1 MKNIL
6 RTLYGKISAAF
17 LVLLIVSGLVQ
28 TWVSVHSS
36 MEFVNESD
44 QKLNLNLAADLA
56 KEFTPFLHDS
66 IAYGDI
72 MHTMHYMMV
81 MNPRVEIYMLD
92 GNGKILAFFAEPGK
106 TVKKDYVNLA
116 PIRKFLYGTHDM
128 PIEGDD
134 PRNLGRTKPFSAA
147 TIDIGEKIHGYLYVI
162 LGGEQYDSAAA
173 MIKESYIIRTTAIS
187 LTVILLLTGVVGL
200 ILFAFLT
207 KRFRAMTEVVKQFE
221 RGNFSQRVQIKS
233 NDEIGQ
239 LAKSF
244 NRMADTIAANMEE
257 LKRTDDLRRELV
269 ANVSH
274 DLRSPLASMQGYLE
288 TILIKDETLQ
298 AGERRKYLQTIF
310 ENTKML
316 GTLVSELFELSKL
329 DARQIQPK
337 AEPFSIA
344 ELTQDVVMKFKP
356 QAEKLRVN
364 LQAALSKDLPMVH
377 ADIAMIER
385 ALSNLIDNALRYTP
399 EAGTVKVDLQN
410 HHGKVRIVIS
420 DTGCGIPVEEI
431 PLIFER
437 FYRIE
442 KSRARGSGPKPLAG
456 GAGLGLAIAKRILDL
471 HDSTISVQSVVNVGT
486 TFSFELKVVG
496 ANAAAPSKGK

>member
-1 MKNIL
+1 MKKL
-6 RTLYGKISAAF
+6 FHTLYGKISAVF
-17 LVLLIVSGLVQ
+17 LLLLLVLGLIQ

-36 MEFVNESD
+36 MNFISESD
-44 QKLNLNLAADLA
+44 QKLNLNLARDLA
-56 KEFTPFLHDS
+56 KEFTPFLKDS

-92 GNGKILAFFAEPGK
+92 ENGKILAFFAEPGK
-106 TVKKDYVNLA
+106 TVKRNEVDLA
-116 PIRKFLYGTHDM
+116 PIRKFLSGDTDM
-128 PIEGDD
+128 PIAGDD
-134 PRNLGRTKPFSAA
+134 PRHIGKKKTFSAA
-147 TIDIGEKIHGYLYVI
+147 TIDIGKNIHGYLYVI
-162 LGGEQYDSAAA
+162 LGGEEYDSAAA

-187 LTVILLLTGVVGL
+187 LTVILALTGVVGL
-200 ILFAFLT
+200 VLFRLLT
-207 KRFRAMTEVVKQFE
+207 KRFHAMAAAVKQFE
-221 RGNFSQRVQIKS
+221 RGNFAQRIAIKS

-239 LAKSF
+239 LAGSF
-244 NRMADTIAANMEE
+244 NRLADTIVANMEE

-288 TILIKDETLQ
+288 TVLIKDEKLQ
-298 AGERRKYLQTIF
+298 AEERRRYLQIIF
-310 ENTKML
+310 DNTKRL

-329 DARQIQPK
+329 DAKQIQPEV
-337 AEPFSIA
+337 EPFSIA

-410 HHGKVRIVIS
+410 HQDKVRVVVS
-420 DTGCGIPVEEI
+420 DTGCGIPTEEI
-431 PLIFER
+431 PLVFER

-442 KSRARGSGPKPLAG
+442 KSRARSSG

-471 HDSTISVQSVVNVGT
+471 HDSTISVHSAVNVGT

-496 ANAAAPSKGK
+496 TNAAPPSKGQ